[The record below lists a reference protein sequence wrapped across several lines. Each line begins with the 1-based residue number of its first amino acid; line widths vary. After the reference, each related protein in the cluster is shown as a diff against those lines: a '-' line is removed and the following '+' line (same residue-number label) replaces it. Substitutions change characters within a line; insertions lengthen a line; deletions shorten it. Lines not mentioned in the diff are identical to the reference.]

1 LVVDEW
7 LVNETGIDM
16 DLELETDLQPTFNFR
31 QQLWGRLSGG
41 QMVKFFAACA
51 TPIHIWVILMVLRD
65 VSWVSGR
72 SSTWD
77 GIGLVAYAL
86 LFALLESLLVFAGF
100 YLLSWLAP
108 WRWSG
113 EVLLARMTVIVWVF
127 QVWAALGQLGSP
139 LLVGMLTPAAPL
151 LSGFSLTLYMFYF
164 ITATLAALTL
174 VIPILLLGRYPK
186 FETGLLNLLDR
197 FVTLMAIYLFF
208 DLVSIVI
215 IVVRNI

>member
-1 LVVDEW
+1 ME
-7 LVNETGIDM
+7 
-16 DLELETDLQPTFNFR
+16 LELESELQPTFNLR

-41 QMVKFFAACA
+41 QLVKFFAACA
-51 TPIHIWVILMVLRD
+51 TPIHIWAMLMVLRD

-72 SSTWD
+72 SNAWD

-108 WRWSG
+108 WSWSG
-113 EVLLARMTVIVWVF
+113 EALLARLTVIVWVF

-139 LLVGMLTPAAPL
+139 LLAGVLSMALPL
-151 LSGFSLTLYMFYF
+151 LADFSLTLYVLYF
-164 ITATLAALTL
+164 ITAAVAALTL
-174 VIPILLLGRYPK
+174 VFPILLLDRYPR
-186 FETGLLNLLDR
+186 FERGILNLLDR
-197 FVTLMAIYLFF
+197 FLTLMSIYLLF